1 MNNYSQ
7 IATQWSKGDKQK
19 YPRLFKFVE
28 NTMIVGIK
36 AGEKVV

>member
-19 YPRLFKFVE
+19 YPMLFKLVE
-28 NTMIVGIK
+28 NMMIAGIK
-36 AGEKVV
+36 AGEKVI

>member
-19 YPRLFKFVE
+19 YPNLFGLVE
-28 NTMIVGIK
+28 DMMTAGIK
-36 AGEKVV
+36 AGEEVV